1 MNTIT
6 FNFVE
11 RWLVNIR
18 LLPKIALLMVGST
31 LLLLGKQLFDANL
44 LQQSL
49 LLSAQHNAEHQAGVT
64 AVLLDNM
71 YSTGQDAAL
80 SGALQP
86 LSGQENGG
94 VYVLTPEGQLLGN
107 TRFRDRESWQKALGG
122 VSAGWVSEGSQQT
135 YLFNHNGWVIGVALD
150 RQFADQ
156 AYQDFLLQI
165 LWQTAAMIVLFIGL
179 LVSVVRVMHKQINYL
194 TTNINAIAHKDLTS
208 PIVMPCRDE
217 FGDMARVLEQTRLNL
232 HNIVETQTSTSQE
245 LTAIAEMMS
254 VAMSE
259 TGEATKEEFAEID
272 QLASAMSEMS
282 STVQN
287 VAQNTE
293 LASQATT
300 ISAEQAK
307 QGAQFVGRTT
317 EVIRQLSADI
327 RESAHAV
334 NQVEERVGSIG
345 SVVSTIRSISEQ
357 TNLLALNAAIE
368 AARAGDQ
375 GRGFAVVADE
385 VRQLAQRTQ
394 NATVEIQEMIS
405 QLQGSASQAVELME
419 QSVTEAAE
427 GTEQIIQAGSEFSK
441 IESSVLSISEMNF
454 EIASAAQ
461 QQSAV
466 AQEMSKNLSNVREL
480 ISGSVTVMT
489 ELTETADAM
498 QQQAEKLQ
506 SEIGEFRFKHA

>member
-1 MNTIT
+1 
-6 FNFVE
+6 
-11 RWLVNIR
+11 
-18 LLPKIALLMVGST
+18 
-31 LLLLGKQLFDANL
+31 
-44 LQQSL
+44 
-49 LLSAQHNAEHQAGVT
+49 
-64 AVLLDNM
+64 
-71 YSTGQDAAL
+71 
-80 SGALQP
+80 
-86 LSGQENGG
+86 
-94 VYVLTPEGQLLGN
+94 
-107 TRFRDRESWQKALGG
+107 
-122 VSAGWVSEGSQQT
+122 
-135 YLFNHNGWVIGVALD
+135 
-150 RQFADQ
+150 
-156 AYQDFLLQI
+156 
-165 LWQTAAMIVLFIGL
+165 
-179 LVSVVRVMHKQINYL
+179 
-194 TTNINAIAHKDLTS
+194 
-208 PIVMPCRDE
+208 
-217 FGDMARVLEQTRLNL
+217 
-232 HNIVETQTSTSQE
+232 
-245 LTAIAEMMS
+245 MS
-254 VAMSE
+254 VSRSE

-394 NATVEIQEMIS
+394 SATVEIQEMIS

-427 GTEQIIQAGSEFSK
+427 GTAQIIQAGSEFSK

-506 SEIGEFRFKHA
+506 SEIGEFRFKHG

>member
-1 MNTIT
+1 MSTIR

-18 LLPKIALLMVGST
+18 LLPKIVLLMVGST
-31 LLLLGKQLFDANL
+31 VLLTGKQLFDAHL
-44 LQQSL
+44 LQQNL
-49 LLSAQHNAEHQAGVT
+49 LLSAQQNTQQQANTVAT
-64 AVLLDNM
+64 LLNSL
-71 YSTGQDAAL
+71 YTTGQLSTL
-80 SGALQP
+80 SGLLQ
-86 LSGQENGG
+86 QEKKS

-107 TRFRDRESWQKALGG
+107 PRFHDRDSWQKSVGG
-122 VSAGWVSEGSQQT
+122 VLSGWVHEGNQQT
-135 YLFNHNGWVIGVALD
+135 YLLNHHGWVIGVELD

-156 AYQDFLLQI
+156 AYQDFLLRI
-165 LWQTAAMIVLFIGL
+165 VWQTLAMIVLFIGL

-194 TTNINAIAHKDLTS
+194 TTNINAIANKDLTL

-217 FGDMARVLEQTRLNL
+217 FGDMAQVLERTRLNL
-232 HNIVETQTSTSQE
+232 HNIVAIQTSTAQE
-245 LTAIAEMMS
+245 LTAIAEVMS
-254 VAMSE
+254 IAMSE

-293 LASQATT
+293 LASKTTT

-317 EVIRQLSADI
+317 EVICQLSADI

-368 AARAGDQ
+368 AARAGEQ

-394 NATVEIQEMIS
+394 TATVEIQEMIS
-405 QLQGSASQAVELME
+405 QLQSSASQAVEFME

-427 GTEQIIQAGSEFSK
+427 GTAQITQAGSEFTK
-441 IESSVLSISEMNF
+441 IEASVLSISEMNF
-454 EIASAAQ
+454 EIASSAQ
-461 QQSAV
+461 QQSTV

-480 ISGSVTVMT
+480 ILGAVTVMT

-498 QQQAEKLQ
+498 QSHAEKLQ
-506 SEIGEFRFKHA
+506 AEIGEFRFKH

>member
-18 LLPKIALLMVGST
+18 LLPKIVLLMVGST
-31 LLLLGKQLFDANL
+31 LLLTGKQLFDANL
-44 LQQSL
+44 LRQSL
-49 LLSAQHNAEHQAGVT
+49 LLSAQHNAEHQAGM
-64 AVLLDNM
+64 AAALLDNL
-71 YSTGQDAAL
+71 YTAEQASAL

-94 VYVLTPEGQLLGN
+94 VYVQTPEGQLLGN
-107 TRFRDRESWQKALGG
+107 PRFRDRESWQQAVGS
-122 VSAGWVSEGSQQT
+122 VSTGWVSEGSQQT
-135 YLFNHNGWVIGVALD
+135 YLLSHNGWVIGVALD

-156 AYQDFLLQI
+156 AYQDFLLRI

-179 LVSVVRVMHKQINYL
+179 LISVVRVMHKQINYL
-194 TTNINAIAHKDLTS
+194 TTNIKAIAHKDLTS
-208 PIVMPCRDE
+208 PVVMQCRDE

-232 HNIVETQTSTSQE
+232 HNIVATQTSTAQE
-245 LTAIAEMMS
+245 LTAIAEVMS

-394 NATVEIQEMIS
+394 SATVEIQEMIS

-427 GTEQIIQAGSEFSK
+427 GTAQIIQAGSEFSK

-506 SEIGEFRFKHA
+506 SEIGEFRFKHG